1 MSRILHLGLGR
12 FHRAHQAVYFSRL
25 GPEWTI
31 SAWSM
36 RDPAAADGLGPEGYE
51 VVVPGQPRE
60 RIRSIVET
68 GFAPRDRERWRAAWL
83 DPELLMVTLTVTE
96 KGYAP
101 ALFASLAEAAGWRR
115 AAGLADPTWLSCDN
129 LRSNGLRLRV
139 GLESAGLQGCLCPNS
154 VVDRIVPAGHDPLL
168 ITTEAYSQWV
178 IEGNWPHP
186 PLEQVGV
193 RWVADVTPYEEM
205 KLGLLNLGHSWLAYA
220 GLLRGYVFVHEA
232 MADTGLV
239 RSLEAIHSEASG
251 FLSLPRAE
259 CREYAAQV
267 RQRFQNSHLPHPLSQ
282 IAMDGSQKLP
292 QRLFPLL
299 RQAPDSPTLGAVLDA
314 WLEFVRRGP
323 VQDPLEASLAECRGL
338 PPAEYRS
345 RVLGLLGFEQNHLA

>member
-51 VVVPGQPRE
+51 VVVPGQPPE
-60 RIRSIVET
+60 RIRAIVET
-68 GFAPRDRERWRAAWL
+68 GFPPRDRARWRAAWL
-83 DPELLMVTLTVTE
+83 DPELRMVTLTVTE

-101 ALFASLAEAAGWRR
+101 PLFASLAEAAGWRR
-115 AAGLADPTWLSCDN
+115 AAGLPDPTWLSCDN
-129 LRSNGLRLRV
+129 LRSNGLRLRE
-139 GLESAGLQGCLCPNS
+139 GLQSAGLEGCLCPNS
-154 VVDRIVPAGHDPLL
+154 VVDRIVPAGPDPLL

-178 IEGNWPHP
+178 IENQWAHP
-186 PLEQVGV
+186 PLERVGV
-193 RWVADVTPYEEM
+193 RLVTDVAPYEEM

-220 GLLRGYVFVHEA
+220 GLLRGHAWVHEA
-232 MADTGLV
+232 MADRRLADGLQ
-239 RSLEAIHSEASG
+239 AIQAEVSAL
-251 FLSLPRAE
+251 LSLPAAE
-259 CREYAAQV
+259 CQEYAAQV
-267 RQRFQNSHLPHPLSQ
+267 RQRFENSHLPHPLSQ

-299 RQAPDSPTLGAVLDA
+299 KKAPQSPALGAVLDA
-314 WLEFVRRGP
+314 WLEFVGRGP
-323 VQDPLEASLAECRGL
+323 VHDPLEERLAECRGL
-338 PPAEYRS
+338 PESEYR
-345 RVLGLLGFEQNHLA
+345 RKVLGLLDFAQHPG